1 MRRWHPELAPTED
14 LLIVE
19 NKRFLHIDGD
29 EDPEGIAVAIVRVKA
44 IRPFEPQDVP
54 AACASY
60 YEEGW
65 LAWEL
70 IDIRPLMPPVPMRA
84 ARGIYTTDIRAGDL
98 QTG

>member
-29 EDPEGIAVAIVRVKA
+29 EDPEGMAVAIVRVKA

-54 AACASY
+54 AACARY
-60 YEEGW
+60 YEDGW

-70 IDIRPLMPPVPMRA
+70 IDIRPLTPPVPSMPDR
-84 ARGIYTTDIRAGDL
+84 
-98 QTG
+98 